1 MKSKF
6 SAIHRE
12 YSPNPRKFYAFCTS
26 VTDTTT
32 TSGII
37 ASGKESFTVHGML
50 TLTFVF
56 FSVLRHLSVI
66 TRFGSG
72 YYSERYGDTPTS
84 ETV

>member
-37 ASGKESFTVHGML
+37 ASGKELSTVHGML
-50 TLTFVF
+50 TLTLVF
-56 FSVLRHLSVI
+56 FSVLRHLSAI
-66 TRFGSG
+66 IRFGLEC
-72 YYSERYGDTPTS
+72 YSKRYGDTPTS